1 MLLVVV
7 VVDNVPSRSIRVY
20 PSATDRC
27 CWIAAAPAT
36 PSILAD
42 VMTLVFFP
50 VAEVSV
56 GAAPVLK
63 R

>member
-7 VVDNVPSRSIRVY
+7 VFANVPRCSIRVY
-20 PSATDRC
+20 PSATDRSG
-27 CWIAAAPAT
+27 IAAAPAT

-42 VMTLVFFP
+42 VMPLVFFP

-56 GAAPVLK
+56 GAGAVVK